1 VQKKSF
7 CFELKKK
14 YIQKMEFNINDDD
27 NDNDNN
33 TDINDIINKM
43 NSNKSIILHAADY
56 SSYSSP
62 SIITSNNNN
71 NNNNNSIVV
80 MNGFRYN
87 CSNDILTNV
96 QTGDILLLSGKGTLS
111 KIVRLFCPN
120 QPFSHVG
127 IVVIKRDWK
136 HWHPGQPLPS
146 YNPKTDVYL
155 LESSFDQQTLC
166 HFTGIYKYGAKLSNL
181 YDKLQ
186 TYDANCISHRKL
198 RFIGDNNPNCFR
210 DTQYLFSEKIL
221 KFMDRTID
229 TTYERNIMEMI
240 QSTRNSN
247 RTDNSSYFCTE
258 YTIEAMR
265 ALDIICKDDEKPS
278 NNYTMYDFQDR
289 GQIRLSNRYFYEFE
303 RKLSFNND

>member
-1 VQKKSF
+1 M
-7 CFELKKK
+7 ELSV
-14 YIQKMEFNINDDD
+14 NDDNN
-27 NDNDNN
+27 NDN
-33 TDINDIINKM
+33 TDINDIINTL
-43 NSNKSIILHAADY
+43 NSNKSIILHAA
-56 SSYSSP
+56 SSSP
-62 SIITSNNNN
+62 SIITSSNNNPL
-71 NNNNNSIVV
+71 VV

-87 CSNDILTNV
+87 CSNDILTTV

-146 YNPKTDVYL
+146 YNPKTDVYI

-166 HFTGIYKYGAKLSNL
+166 HFTGVYKYGAKLSNL
-181 YDKLQ
+181 HDKLQ

-265 ALDIICKDDEKPS
+265 ALEIICKDDEKPS

>member
-1 VQKKSF
+1 
-7 CFELKKK
+7 
-14 YIQKMEFNINDDD
+14 MEFNINDDD
-27 NDNDNN
+27 DNNDNNN

-43 NSNKSIILHAADY
+43 NSNKSIILHAAAD